1 MEKRFQKSINI
12 LITGPESTGKSDMA
26 SYLASKFNG
35 ELLPEYAR
43 EYLEAKGPQYTYEDV
58 ISIAKEQLIR
68 RNDLMSKPGIHFFD
82 TDLLVCRIWLEHVFG
97 QCPHWIIK
105 ESESHLFSHILLM
118 NIDLPWQED
127 PLREHPHQREE
138 LFRKYE
144 KALVNSNRPYSL
156 ISGLGEQRLQLAASI
171 IEEIIEKGTNKL

>member
-26 SYLASKFNG
+26 SYLAAKFNG
-35 ELLPEYAR
+35 KLLPEYAR
-43 EYLEAKGPQYTYEDV
+43 EYLEAKGPEYTYEDV

-68 RNDLMSKPGIHFFD
+68 RNKLIQEPGIHFFD

-97 QCPHWIIK
+97 QCPPWIIE
-105 ESESHLFSHILLM
+105 ESESPVFSHILLM

-144 KALVNSNRPYSL
+144 KALVNSNRPFSL
-156 ISGLGEQRLQLAASI
+156 ISGVGEQRSQLAVSI
-171 IEEIIEKGTNKL
+171 IEEIIDKATNKM